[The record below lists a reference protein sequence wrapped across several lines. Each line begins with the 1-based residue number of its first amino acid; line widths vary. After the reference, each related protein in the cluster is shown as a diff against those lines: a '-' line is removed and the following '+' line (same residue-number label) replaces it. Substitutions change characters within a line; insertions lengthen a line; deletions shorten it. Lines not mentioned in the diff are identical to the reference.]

1 MCEMLLTK
9 SLKEEATIQMFPSQ
23 FNFLEY
29 FSWGDRK
36 VLPVAVYALHR
47 EIAGVVFTWEG

>member
-47 EIAGVVFTWEG
+47 EIARVVFT